1 MLRIKDTDISDS
13 KLAEVLGI
21 SINDILYMNTE
32 LRRYLQK
39 YMINGEI
46 SYLANMGVMLMKCV
60 LHKGKTTIQ
69 KDNTAKAVLTDIGT
83 EELAH
88 WEIIATLIFKIVDRA
103 TPEELIDAGMGPNY
117 IQHGRDVYPNDAA
130 GVPWTAAYIQ
140 AIEDP
145 ITNLH
150 EDLAAEQ
157 KARTT
162 YEHLIN
168 STKDRGV
175 IETLSFLREREVV
188 HFQRFGETLRLV
200 QEYMDNIKHKR

>member
-1 MLRIKDTDISDS
+1 MWIYEKKLQFPAWVEGCDLHIAKLLFAQYGGPDS
-13 KLAEVLGI
+13 
-21 SINDILYMNTE
+21 E
-32 LRRYLQK
+32 LSAGLRYLSQR
-39 YMINGEI
+39 Y
-46 SYLANMGVMLMKCV
+46 NMP
-60 LHKGKTTIQ
+60 IPE
-69 KDNTAKAVLTDIGT
+69 AKAVLTDIGT

-103 TPEELIDAGMGPNY
+103 TPEELIEAGMGPNY

-200 QEYMDNIKHKR
+200 QEHMDNIKHKR

>member
-1 MLRIKDTDISDS
+1 MWIYEKKLEFPAWVEGCDLKIAKLLFAQYGGPDS
-13 KLAEVLGI
+13 
-21 SINDILYMNTE
+21 E
-32 LRRYLQK
+32 LSAGLRYLSQR
-39 YMINGEI
+39 Y
-46 SYLANMGVMLMKCV
+46 NMP
-60 LHKGKTTIQ
+60 IPE
-69 KDNTAKAVLTDIGT
+69 AKAVLTDIGT

-88 WEIIATLIFKIVDRA
+88 WEIIATLIYKIIDRA
-103 TPEELIDAGMGPNY
+103 SPEELKGAGMGPNY
-117 IQHGRDVYPNDAA
+117 IQHGHDVYPSDAA

-145 ITNLH
+145 IANLH

-200 QEYMDNIKHKR
+200 QEHMDHIKHRL

>member
-1 MLRIKDTDISDS
+1 MWIYEKKLQFPAWVEGCDLHIAKLLFAQYGGPDS
-13 KLAEVLGI
+13 
-21 SINDILYMNTE
+21 E
-32 LRRYLQK
+32 LSAGLRYLSQR
-39 YMINGEI
+39 Y
-46 SYLANMGVMLMKCV
+46 NMP
-60 LHKGKTTIQ
+60 IPE
-69 KDNTAKAVLTDIGT
+69 AKAVLTDIGT

-162 YEHLIN
+162 YEHLIS
-168 STKDRGV
+168 STRDRGV

-200 QEYMDNIKHKR
+200 QEHMDNLKHKR

>member
-1 MLRIKDTDISDS
+1 MWIYEKKLEYPAWVEGCDLKIAKLLFAQYGGPDS
-13 KLAEVLGI
+13 
-21 SINDILYMNTE
+21 E
-32 LRRYLQK
+32 LSAGLRYLSQR
-39 YMINGEI
+39 YTMPIPE
-46 SYLANMGVMLMKCV
+46 
-60 LHKGKTTIQ
+60 
-69 KDNTAKAVLTDIGT
+69 AKAVLTDIGT

-88 WEIIATLIFKIVDRA
+88 WEIIATLIFKIIDRA
-103 TPEELIDAGMGPNY
+103 TPEELKEAGLGPNY

-162 YEHLIN
+162 YEHLIS
-168 STKDRGV
+168 STNDRGV

-200 QEYMDNIKHKR
+200 QEHMDHMKHMK

>member
-1 MLRIKDTDISDS
+1 MWVYEKKLQFPAWVEGCDLHIAKLLFAQYGGPDS
-13 KLAEVLGI
+13 ELSAGI
-21 SINDILYMNTE
+21 
-32 LRRYLQK
+32 RYLSQR
-39 YMINGEI
+39 YTMPIPE
-46 SYLANMGVMLMKCV
+46 
-60 LHKGKTTIQ
+60 
-69 KDNTAKAVLTDIGT
+69 AKAVLTDIGT

-103 TPEELIDAGMGPNY
+103 TPEELIAAGMGPNY

-200 QEYMDNIKHKR
+200 QEYQERMKHQR

>member
-1 MLRIKDTDISDS
+1 MWIYEKKLQFPAWVEGCDLQIAKLLFAQYGGPDS
-13 KLAEVLGI
+13 
-21 SINDILYMNTE
+21 E
-32 LRRYLQK
+32 LSAGLRYLSQR
-39 YMINGEI
+39 YTMPIPE
-46 SYLANMGVMLMKCV
+46 
-60 LHKGKTTIQ
+60 
-69 KDNTAKAVLTDIGT
+69 AKAVLTDIGT

-88 WEIIATLIFKIVDRA
+88 WEIIATLIYKIINRA
-103 TPEELIDAGMGPNY
+103 TPEELIEAGMGPNY
-117 IQHGRDVYPNDAA
+117 VQHDRALYPNDAA

-140 AIEDP
+140 SIGDP
-145 ITNLH
+145 ITDLH

-162 YEHLIN
+162 YEHLIR

-200 QEYMDNIKHKR
+200 QEHMDNLKHKR

>member
-1 MLRIKDTDISDS
+1 MWIYEKKLQFPAWVEGCDLHIAKLLFAQYGGLDS
-13 KLAEVLGI
+13 
-21 SINDILYMNTE
+21 E
-32 LRRYLQK
+32 LSAGLRYLSQR
-39 YMINGEI
+39 Y
-46 SYLANMGVMLMKCV
+46 NMP
-60 LHKGKTTIQ
+60 IPE
-69 KDNTAKAVLTDIGT
+69 AKAVLTDIGT

-103 TPEELIDAGMGPNY
+103 TPEELIEAGMGPNY

-200 QEYMDNIKHKR
+200 QEHMDNIKHKR